1 MAFIKADMDLVKQ
14 AVPYFKI
21 PQVETLL
28 NSTNKSKSR
37 KETLQRERSIGKQI
51 IKHDMIMFNQC

>member
-14 AVPYFKI
+14 VAPYFKI

-28 NSTNKSKSR
+28 NSTNKSKAR
-37 KETLQRERSIGKQI
+37 KETLQRERSIRKQI
-51 IKHDMIMFNQC
+51 TKHDMIMFNQC